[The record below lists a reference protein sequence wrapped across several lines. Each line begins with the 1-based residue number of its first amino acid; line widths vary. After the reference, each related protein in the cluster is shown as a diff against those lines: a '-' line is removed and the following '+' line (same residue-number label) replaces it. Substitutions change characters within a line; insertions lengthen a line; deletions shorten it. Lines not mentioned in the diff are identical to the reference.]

1 MLQRALEIN
10 LVNLFFH
17 MANAP
22 VRILMGSD
30 SDLPIMKEA
39 AVVLKEFGI
48 ESEIH
53 CLSAHRTP
61 SIVVEY
67 IAQSEKDGAQV
78 FICGAGG
85 AAHLAG
91 VVAAH
96 TALPVIGVPLISKTM
111 GANGLDSLYST
122 VQMPPGIPVATVAI
136 NGAKNAGILAAQII
150 ATGSPEMKAKMIA
163 YKEKMSSDITKKD
176 AELQQK
182 GFEQYI
188 ADKKL
193 A

>member
-1 MLQRALEIN
+1 
-10 LVNLFFH
+10 
-17 MANAP
+17 
-22 VRILMGSD
+22 MGSD
-30 SDLPIMKEA
+30 SDLPVMQQA
-39 AVVLKEFGI
+39 ASVLAEFGI
-48 ESEIH
+48 GAEVH
-53 CLSAHRTP
+53 TLSAHRTP
-61 SIVVEY
+61 EAVVGYVTKSE
-67 IAQSEKDGAQV
+67 QSGYKV

-111 GANGLDSLYST
+111 GASGLDALYAT

-150 ATGSPEMKAKMIA
+150 GAGDSEVRAKVAA
-163 YKEKMSSDITKKD
+163 YKEKMAKDIAAKD

-182 GFEQYI
+182 GVTQYLK
-188 ADKKL
+188 DKGL
-193 A
+193 V